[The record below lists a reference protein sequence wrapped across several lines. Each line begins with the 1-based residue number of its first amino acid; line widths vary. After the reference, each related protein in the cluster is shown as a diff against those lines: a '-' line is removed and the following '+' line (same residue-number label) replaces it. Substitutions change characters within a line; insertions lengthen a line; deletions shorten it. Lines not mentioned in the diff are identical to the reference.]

1 MINDFEYNA
10 ELPALGAVEYLCSH
24 RVAYYFGRRASKPG
38 PVGPQ
43 KELRAVRVGED
54 WQELEI
60 YAPLTGQS
68 GGVFRVADA
77 DLVVRVRDIVD
88 CPEEA
93 PDVAIWR
100 LEFDC
105 RD

>member
-1 MINDFEYNA
+1 M
-10 ELPALGAVEYLCSH
+10 
-24 RVAYYFGRRASKPG
+24 
-38 PVGPQ
+38 
-43 KELRAVRVGED
+43 VRVGED

-60 YAPLTGQS
+60 HAPLTGQS

-105 RD
+105 RH